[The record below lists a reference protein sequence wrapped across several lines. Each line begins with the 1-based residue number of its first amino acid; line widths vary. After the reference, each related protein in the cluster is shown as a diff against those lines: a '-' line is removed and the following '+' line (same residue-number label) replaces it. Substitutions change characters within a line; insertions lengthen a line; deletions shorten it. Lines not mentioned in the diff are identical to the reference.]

1 MKCFV
6 CGKETKKTHER
17 RVWEYGKE
25 WVVCPRCFKTIPA
38 AVLDTIIHNKTLA
51 KKREGIEEE
60 EEEILPPCTC

>member
-6 CGKETKKTHER
+6 CGKRTTKTHKR

-25 WVVCPRCFKTIPA
+25 WIVCSGCFRDIPA
-38 AVLDTIIHNKTLA
+38 EDLDEMIRELA
-51 KKREGIEEE
+51 MEGKEAFD